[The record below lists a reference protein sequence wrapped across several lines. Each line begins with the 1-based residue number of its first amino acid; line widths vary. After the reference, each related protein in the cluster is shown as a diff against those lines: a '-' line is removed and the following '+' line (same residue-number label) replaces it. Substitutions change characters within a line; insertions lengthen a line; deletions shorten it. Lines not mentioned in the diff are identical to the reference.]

1 MRGAMAE
8 GSERE
13 GAAVGQADLDTLRPT
28 LARIARVAKT
38 LFAAPL
44 ADIAIFQGQTV
55 WRASDRV
62 IAGPDDPASAVARLG
77 DGVLWVEDLTLDD
90 RFKDHPAV
98 TGVPHLRFY
107 AGAPIRLEGGKRIG
121 ALAVYGLKPRPHD
134 HGMAERLRDLA
145 DIVGHE
151 CDRVSAIA
159 ERARLLEQV
168 KRQEERL
175 EIAVESA
182 NLHVFEMDFVEQT
195 LIKTGVPDTFYDM
208 PQTFDGLA
216 RRPFDYIHPDDREA
230 VKARWRENLAAGQH
244 APTEWRVN
252 RADGQEVWVQASARM
267 FRDEVGRPLRLVGS
281 LQNISERKKDEQA
294 MAEAK
299 AFAEAANVAK
309 SVFLATMSHE
319 IRTPLN
325 GVLGMAQAMA
335 ADALSDAQR
344 DRLDVIRESGES
356 LLAILNDL
364 LDFSKIEAGKLEIE
378 EIEFDLAEIC
388 RGAHAAFSALAG
400 KKGLDFTL
408 DMDAALGVYL
418 GDPTRVRQ
426 ILYNLISNA
435 LKFTSEGGVHVAAS
449 YDGERLRLVVADT
462 GIGMTEETMAGLFS
476 KFSQADASTSRHF
489 GGTGL
494 GLAICRELATL
505 MGGAIAVTSEV
516 GKGAVFNIEL
526 PLTRVGDAMVMEE
539 RPAAAA
545 SASAGPIRVLAAE
558 DNSVN
563 QLVLKTLLQQVGI
576 EPTIVENGELAVQ
589 AWESGHWDVIL
600 MDVQMPVMDGPTAVR
615 LIREREAAAGMRRT
629 PIVALTANAM
639 SHQVAEYREAGMD
652 DHLAKPIEAQR
663 LFEVLGAVLDAVD
676 GDEEVPLRA

>member
-1 MRGAMAE
+1 MPEDRAK
-8 GSERE
+8 E
-13 GAAVGQADLDTLRPT
+13 GATVGVADLDALRPT

-44 ADIAIFQGQTV
+44 ADIAIFQDGAV
-55 WRASDRV
+55 WRASDRLV
-62 IAGPDDPASAVARLG
+62 PGADDPASAIARLG
-77 DGVLWVEDLTLDD
+77 DAVLWVEDLTLDA
-90 RFKDHPAV
+90 RFNSHPAV

-107 AGAPIRLEGGKRIG
+107 AGAPITLENGERIG
-121 ALAVYGLKPRPHD
+121 ALAVYGLKQRPHD

-159 ERARLLEQV
+159 ERARLLDQV

-195 LIKTGVPDTFYDM
+195 LIKTGVPDTFYDT
-208 PQTFDGLA
+208 PQTFEGLA

-230 VKARWRENLAAGQH
+230 VKTQWRRGLEAGQH

-252 RADGQEVWVQASARM
+252 RADGEEVWVQASARM

-281 LQNISERKKDEQA
+281 LQNISDRKRDEKA

-335 ADALSDAQR
+335 ADDLSPPQR

-378 EIEFDLAEIC
+378 SIEFDLAEIC

-400 KKGLDFTL
+400 KKGLEFTL
-408 DMDAALGVYL
+408 DMDAAMGVYL

-435 LKFTSEGGVHVAAS
+435 LKFTSEGGVHVAAA
-449 YDGERLRLVVADT
+449 YDGAVLHIEVADT
-462 GIGMTEETMAGLFS
+462 GIGMTDETMKGLFS
-476 KFSQADASTSRHF
+476 KFAQADASTSRHF

-516 GKGAVFNIEL
+516 GKGATFSIDL
-526 PLTRVGDAMVMEE
+526 PLARVGDAMVMEE
-539 RPAAAA
+539 RPATETDA
-545 SASAGPIRVLAAE
+545 SAAPIRVLAAE

-563 QLVLKTLLQQVGI
+563 QLVLRTLLQQVGI
-576 EPTIVENGELAVQ
+576 EPTIVENGELAVA

-615 LIREREAAAGMRRT
+615 LIREREAARGARRT
-629 PIVALTANAM
+629 PIIALTANAM
-639 SHQVAEYREAGMD
+639 SHQVAEYRQAGMD
-652 DHLAKPIEAQR
+652 GHLAKPIEAAK
-663 LFEVLGAVLDAVD
+663 LFEVLGAVLDGA
-676 GDEEVPLRA
+676 DEEAVALRA

>member
-1 MRGAMAE
+1 MPE
-8 GSERE
+8 DSEKER
-13 GAAVGQADLDTLRPT
+13 ARVGQADLDALRPT

-38 LFAAPL
+38 MFAAPL
-44 ADIAIFQGQTV
+44 ADVAIFQDGHV
-55 WRASDRV
+55 WRASDRLV
-62 IAGPDDPASAVARLG
+62 PGADDPASAMARLG
-77 DGVLWVEDLTLDD
+77 DSVLWVEDLTRDE
-90 RFKDHPAV
+90 RFSGHPAV

-107 AGAPIRLEGGKRIG
+107 AGAPITLETGERIG
-121 ALAVYGLKPRPHD
+121 ALAVYGLKQRPHD
-134 HGMAERLRDLA
+134 YGMAERLRDLA

-151 CDRVSAIA
+151 CDRVTAIA
-159 ERARLLEQV
+159 ERARLLEKV

-195 LIKTGVPDTFYDM
+195 LIKTGVPDTFYDA
-208 PQTFDGLA
+208 PQTFDDLA
-216 RRPFDYIHPDDREA
+216 RRPFDAIHPEDRET
-230 VKARWRENLAAGQH
+230 VKALWREHLRDGVH
-244 APTEWRVN
+244 RPTEWRVN
-252 RADGQEVWVQASARM
+252 RTDGQEVWVQASARM

-281 LQNISERKKDEQA
+281 LQNISDRKRDEQA

-378 EIEFDLAEIC
+378 SIAFDMAEIC

-408 DMDAALGVYL
+408 DIDAASGVYL

-426 ILYNLISNA
+426 VLYNLISNA
-435 LKFTSEGGVHVAAS
+435 LKFTAEGGVHVAGA
-449 YDGERLRLVVADT
+449 YDDGHLRLTVSDT

-476 KFSQADASTSRHF
+476 KFTQADASTSRHF

-505 MGGAIAVTSEV
+505 MGGAIAVESEV
-516 GKGAVFNIEL
+516 GKGTTFRFEL
-526 PLTRVGDAMVMEE
+526 PIERVGDAMVMEE
-539 RPAAAA
+539 RPETA
-545 SASAGPIRVLAAE
+545 SASATPLRVLAAE

-563 QLVLKTLLQQVGI
+563 QLVLKTLLQQIGV
-576 EPTIVENGELAVQ
+576 EPTIVENGQLAVE

-615 LIREREAAAGMRRT
+615 LIREREAATGKRRT

-652 DHLAKPIEAQR
+652 DHLAKPIEAAR
-663 LFEVLGAVLDAVD
+663 LFEVLGSVLDAAEAD
-676 GDEEVPLRA
+676 DETVALRA